1 MEGTIQER
9 ADYLYLR
16 MSEAGESKLFNQDE
30 LLGLVNGSNLTDILK
45 MTQDL
50 LNRKLM
56 NLSKVGDEM
65 RFQIISMR
73 ESEKLMTMSKEEEMI
88 YSHISASGREGI
100 WLRILKNKVNLHDIS
115 MNRCLKSLENQ
126 RFIKLIRLV
135 KYPTRK
141 IYMLYNY
148 LPSEEVTGGPWYT
161 DSELDTEFIENIMT
175 VVWRFISQKTYPS
188 AFTEV
193 QANKNPLQ
201 CVHPANH
208 TGYATLT
215 QITEFISER
224 KISLVE
230 LSTNDIK
237 SVCTALIYDD
247 KIEEVKGAIETY
259 KATWQGVLDSGFGRQ
274 YKNENVLDEPQKQL
288 LAEIDSLKQFSIFDY
303 SSVIN
308 EEVAPLDI
316 AYMDA
321 YVRD

>member
-1 MEGTIQER
+1 MDASTQEK
-9 ADYLYLR
+9 ADYLYER
-16 MSEAGESKLFNQDE
+16 MSQSPESTLFNQDE
-30 LLGLVNGSNLTDILK
+30 LLALVEGATLVDVMA
-45 MTQDL
+45 MTQNL

-56 NLSKVGDEM
+56 ILSMVAEEV
-65 RFQIISMR
+65 RFQIITMR
-73 ESEKLMTMSKEEEMI
+73 ESEKLLTMSKEEEMI

-135 KYPTRK
+135 KLPTRK

-161 DSELDTEFIENIMT
+161 DSELDTEFIDNIMT
-175 VVWRFISQKTYPS
+175 VVWRYIGQKTFPS
-188 AFTEV
+188 AFYEV
-193 QANKNPLQ
+193 QSKRNPSQ

-215 QITEFISER
+215 QMTDFINER

-230 LSTNDIK
+230 LSNNDIRA
-237 SVCTALIYDD
+237 VCTALIYDD
-247 KIEEVKGAIETY
+247 KIEEVKGAMDTY

-274 YKNENVLDEPQKQL
+274 YRNGNVLEEAQKLSVDALDAQ
-288 LAEIDSLKQFSIFDY
+288 KQFSIFDY
-303 SSVIN
+303 SSVTK
-308 EEVAPLDI
+308 EEVPQLDV

-321 YVRD
+321 WVRD